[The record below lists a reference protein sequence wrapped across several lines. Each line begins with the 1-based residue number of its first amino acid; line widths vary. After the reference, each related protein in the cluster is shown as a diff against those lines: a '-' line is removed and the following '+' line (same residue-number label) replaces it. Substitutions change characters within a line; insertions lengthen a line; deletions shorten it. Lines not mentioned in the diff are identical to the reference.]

1 MAGQHTHEF
10 DLTTLL
16 PGERY
21 CPACAER
28 VCGALTALDGVAE
41 SSCDLERGVLV
52 VTRTRGLSAAAL
64 EAAVRRAAAEAAD
77 GVVHAAYR
85 VTGLD

>member
-1 MAGQHTHEF
+1 MAGSHIQEF

-16 PGERY
+16 AGERY

-28 VCGALTALDGVAE
+28 VCVILSGLEGVAE
-41 SSCDLERGVLV
+41 SSCDLERGVLT
-52 VTRTRGLSAAAL
+52 VTRGKGLSAAAL
-64 EAAVRRAAAEAAD
+64 EAAVRRAAVEAAD
-77 GVVHAAYR
+77 GVAHAAYR

>member
-1 MAGQHTHEF
+1 MAGTHIHEF

-16 PGERY
+16 TGERY

-28 VCGALTALDGVAE
+28 VCGALAALEGIVE

-52 VTRTRGLSAAAL
+52 VTRGKGLTAAGL
-64 EAAVRRAAAEAAD
+64 EAAVRRAAVEAAD
-77 GVVHAAYR
+77 GVAHAAYR

>member
-1 MAGQHTHEF
+1 MAGQRTHEF

-16 PGERY
+16 SGERY
-21 CPACAER
+21 CSACAER
-28 VCGALTALDGVAE
+28 VCGMLASLRGVAE

-52 VTRTRGLSAAAL
+52 VTRQRGLSVAAL
-64 EAAVRRAAAEAAD
+64 EAAVRRAAVEAAD
-77 GVVHAAYR
+77 GVAHAAYR

>member
-16 PGERY
+16 PGDRY
-21 CPACAER
+21 CSACAER
-28 VCGALTALDGVAE
+28 VCGALAALDGVAD

-52 VTRTRGLSAAAL
+52 VTRGRGLSAAGL
-64 EAAVRRAAAEAAD
+64 EAAVRRAAVEAAD
-77 GVVHAAYR
+77 GVAHAAYR